1 MKTNHH
7 LTRERVTCMTIMSSD
22 EGIRPPHFVFKGK
35 GTYLQHTL
43 KRPDGV
49 KTMFAEKGSYR
60 LETMMETFQ
69 T

>member
-1 MKTNHH
+1 
-7 LTRERVTCMTIMSSD
+7 MTIMSSD

-49 KTMFAEKGSYR
+49 KTLFAEKRSYR

-69 T
+69 TEQIR